1 MLPEGYVLEREKKL
15 MKEQQR
21 EMEGDEYTID
31 DYVEEQVFYSQ
42 NFVKTF
48 ANFEFFTQFL
58 IKNV

>member
-42 NFVKTF
+42 NFC
-48 ANFEFFTQFL
+48 
-58 IKNV
+58 